1 MAVGGELFG
10 HRRFR
15 RPALPGA
22 AAHACNAAGM
32 EPNGWLERLFGKRSD
47 GCWIPLTTRRRRQA
61 KSRPGTY
68 TADQI

>member
-32 EPNGWLERLFGKRSD
+32 EPNGWLERLFGKGPMAVGS
-47 GCWIPLTTRRRRQA
+47 L
-61 KSRPGTY
+61 
-68 TADQI
+68 